1 MNRGS
6 CGCSTPRGVRP
17 GQMRERTLGQMR
29 ESSRKVREQSA
40 PQRPRETDP
49 VVVRGSSKRA
59 QCRPFL
65 KVEKDAA
72 LFAACNA
79 LADELGPINTPK
91 KAFELISEA
100 IGDEVN
106 EVFGIVTL
114 DLHLRFKGLAETGRG
129 EPDSV
134 MAPIKPT
141 AQVAIADGA
150 HVAIL
155 FHCHPSGVEAEPSEA
170 DRETT
175 DAFVE
180 AFDVIDIPIMDH
192 IIVGGSNSK
201 KSYYSFAEAGDI

>member
-6 CGCSTPRGVRP
+6 CGCATPRRP
-17 GQMRERTLGQMR
+17 RGLMRERTFGGGI
-29 ESSRKVREQSA
+29 REQSA
-40 PQRPRETDP
+40 PKRPRETDP
-49 VVVRGSSKRA
+49 VVVQGSSKRA

-134 MAPIKPT
+134 MAPLKPT
-141 AQVAIADGA
+141 MQTAIADGA
-150 HVAIL
+150 HAVIL
-155 FHCHPSGVEAEPSEA
+155 FHIHPSGVEAEPSEA
-170 DRETT
+170 DKETT
-175 DAFVE
+175 EAFADAFE
-180 AFDVIDIPIMDH
+180 VIDMPLIDH
-192 IIVGGSNSK
+192 LILGGSESNQ
-201 KSYYSFAEAGDI
+201 SYFSFAEAGLL